1 MNITGLDQA
10 LSRLH
15 QLPGKLLEHS
25 SIEMEKTAHEVLKT
39 AQAIVPVRTGALRN
53 SLQQNTWAVGAEILA
68 RRPYAIYLE
77 YGTRRMSARPFLLP
91 AAREADYL
99 ARMIRAMQEA
109 IQ

>member
-25 SIEMEKTAHEVLKT
+25 SIEM
-39 AQAIVPVRTGALRN
+39 
-53 SLQQNTWAVGAEILA
+53 AEILA

-77 YGTRRMSARPFLLP
+77 YGTRRMSARPFLIP